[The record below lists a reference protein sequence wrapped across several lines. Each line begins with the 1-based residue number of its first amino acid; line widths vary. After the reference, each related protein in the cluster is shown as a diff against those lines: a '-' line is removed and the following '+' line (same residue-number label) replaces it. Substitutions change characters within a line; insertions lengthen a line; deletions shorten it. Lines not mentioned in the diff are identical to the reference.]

1 MARLRPFLTV
11 LFQRAVG
18 LWRRQR
24 SFADSRFNLSV
35 FTQPRPAPN
44 REAWLRLLGYT
55 MATLEAEASCPARR
69 TRAASAHWRAPVP
82 RYI

>member
-1 MARLRPFLTV
+1 MARLRPFLTE

-18 LWRRQR
+18 VWRRQR

-35 FTQPRPAPN
+35 FTQPRSAPN

-69 TRAASAHWRAPVP
+69 TRAASTMYNAT
-82 RYI
+82 RYP